1 MTAARISAQ
10 KAGIWLLIALILVPS
25 ALLLKGVSGDLYV
38 SIVELDIP
46 VPSRLTEILMLGLIA
61 AFGLVAWGFRR
72 LEARRIIVAVM
83 AGIGIITAYLLSEAI
98 KIFLTQERPC
108 RELLILDDCP
118 AVGDWSFPSNH
129 ATIAFAV
136 ATGIMIITTNRW
148 ALLAYLAALA
158 IGTLRIATGAHF
170 PHDVLGGAVLGI
182 CITVAVYL
190 LLSPLTTPLTRRF
203 TTKG

>member
-1 MTAARISAQ
+1 MTAARVSAQ
-10 KAGIWLLIALILVPS
+10 KAGIWLLIALILVPG
-25 ALLLKGVSGDLYV
+25 ALLLKGVSGDLYI

-108 RELLILDDCP
+108 RELLVRSEEHTSELQSRGRL
-118 AVGDWSFPSNH
+118 V
-129 ATIAFAV
+129 
-136 ATGIMIITTNRW
+136 
-148 ALLAYLAALA
+148 
-158 IGTLRIATGAHF
+158 
-170 PHDVLGGAVLGI
+170 
-182 CITVAVYL
+182 
-190 LLSPLTTPLTRRF
+190 
-203 TTKG
+203 